1 MSTAE
6 FKQNLRNLSTKEIT
20 DKIEYYTSF
29 EPRGVNYQNMLNLY
43 EAELERR
50 FLAWE
55 VCEVWK
61 N

>member
-1 MSTAE
+1 MTTLE
-6 FKQNLRNLSTKEIT
+6 FKQSLRQLPVKEIT

-29 EPRGVNYQNMLNLY
+29 EPRGVNYQNMLDLY

-55 VCEVWK
+55 VCEV
-61 N
+61 

>member
-1 MSTAE
+1 MNTTE
-6 FKQNLRNLSTKEIT
+6 FKNSLRSLPVKEIT

-29 EPRGVNYQNMLNLY
+29 SPRGINYQNMLNIY

-55 VCEVWK
+55 AAEV
-61 N
+61 

>member
-1 MSTAE
+1 MEKKTE
-6 FKQNLRNLSTKEIT
+6 QFKQELRSLPIKELT
-20 DKIEYYTSF
+20 DKIEYYSKF

-55 VCEVWK
+55 ACEV
-61 N
+61 

>member
-1 MSTAE
+1 MTTVE
-6 FKQNLRNLSTKEIT
+6 FKQTLRELPVKEIT
-20 DKIEYYTSF
+20 NKIEYYSSF

-55 VCEVWK
+55 ACEV
-61 N
+61 